1 MSTQADPVGTTSAA
15 LSAWGER
22 YFTIQHTSDPLNATL
37 LGITDFD
44 DLLGD
49 VSPAGS
55 ATTAA
60 ELAALSAEIAA
71 ADRTGLDE
79 SATVDIEVLAWLV
92 NSAHSDAE
100 HCLWE
105 AGASAA
111 GYVSPQALV
120 FQAVP
125 ATPIVDRAAAE
136 RWRTRLAGLPDY
148 FDALL
153 ARYRDAVDRG
163 RTSPRCSLLQA
174 IDQLDG
180 HLARPPAEDVLLSV
194 ALPAD
199 AADLAEGALADVTE
213 RIRPAMSRLSD
224 GLRDLLAVARD
235 DEHVGIGAV
244 PGGAQGYAAAVARH
258 TSTTLTPEQIHQI
271 GLDVLA
277 DLQQEWAVLGE
288 RVLGERRVPEIL
300 ERLRSDPTLRFDTAP
315 EVLGVVT
322 RAMNRAEA
330 AVPDWFAGIGTLP
343 CVVEEI
349 DPVEAGNA
357 ALAYYRP
364 ASLEGNRPGAHCVLT
379 ADPGNRFRYE
389 YEALAFHESVPG
401 HHLQISSALLLPDL
415 PRYRKHLDAQL
426 CAYIEGWGLYSE
438 RLADEMG
445 LYTDDLARL
454 GMLSFDALRA
464 CRLVVDTGM
473 HALGWSRSRA
483 IEFLWSNT
491 ATTRAN
497 VTNEIDRYI
506 AWPGQALAYM
516 IGRREIGRLR
526 ERSSAV
532 LGASFDIRDFHRV
545 VLSQGAVPH
554 AVLEGIIDR
563 WATGATGA
571 TDAAP
576 A

>member
-1 MSTQADPVGTTSAA
+1 MA
-15 LSAWGER
+15 R
-22 YFTIQHTSDPLNATL
+22 
-37 LGITDFD
+37 
-44 DLLGD
+44 GD
-49 VSPAGS
+49 
-55 ATTAA
+55 
-60 ELAALSAEIAA
+60 E
-71 ADRTGLDE
+71 
-79 SATVDIEVLAWLV
+79 
-92 NSAHSDAE
+92 
-100 HCLWE
+100 
-105 AGASAA
+105 
-111 GYVSPQALV
+111 Q
-120 FQAVP
+120 
-125 ATPIVDRAAAE
+125 
-136 RWRTRLAGLPDY
+136 
-148 FDALL
+148 
-153 ARYRDAVDRG
+153 
-163 RTSPRCSLLQA
+163 
-174 IDQLDG
+174 
-180 HLARPPAEDVLLSV
+180 
-194 ALPAD
+194 
-199 AADLAEGALADVTE
+199 
-213 RIRPAMSRLSD
+213 
-224 GLRDLLAVARD
+224 
-235 DEHVGIGAV
+235 VGIGAV
-244 PGGAQGYAAAVARH
+244 PGGAEGYAAAVARH

-300 ERLRSDPTLRFDTAP
+300 ERLRSDPTLRFDTAG

-364 ASLEGNRPGAHCVLT
+364 ASLEGDRPGAHCVLT
-379 ADPGNRFRYE
+379 ADPGSRFRYE

-454 GMLSFDALRA
+454 GMLSFDSLRA

-483 IEFLWSNT
+483 IEFIWSNT

-526 ERSSAV
+526 ERSSAA
-532 LGASFDIRDFHRV
+532 LGARVRPPRVPSRRAFAGCGAARRAGRDRRPLGAIGDRRRPG
-545 VLSQGAVPH
+545 LSPVG
-554 AVLEGIIDR
+554 LSDDR
-563 WATGATGA
+563 SAAT
-571 TDAAP
+571 AP
-576 A
+576 PRGPARPPGRGRAGRASPGSGRRGS